1 MKGTIVTCLE
11 EMAEKRFGRK
21 VWLEACRLAGVRPGA
36 IFLPSAPVEDDLVRR
51 LFAAVAEAARL
62 TPAEVYE
69 AFGDAWINDYASTLY
84 RQFFAEYRTALDFLA
99 AIDVVHAEMTLR
111 TPDAHPPRFVVVER
125 TPGRLVLQYGSARQ
139 MAALVPGL
147 IRGVARHYRQELVVE
162 PRGTNT
168 FEVRASPEPKA
179 PRGPRA

>member
-21 VWLEACRLAGVRPGA
+21 VWREACRLAGVRPGA
-36 IFLPSAPVEDDLVRR
+36 IFLPSATVEDDLVRR
-51 LFAAVAEAARL
+51 LFAALAEAAHL

-69 AFGDAWINDYASTLY
+69 AFGDAWINDYAIALY
-84 RQFFAEYRTALDFLA
+84 RQFFADHRTALDFLA
-99 AIDVVHAEMTLR
+99 AIDLVHAEMTLR

-139 MAALVPGL
+139 MADLVPGL
-147 IRGVARHYRQELVVE
+147 IRGVARHYRQELVVR
-162 PRGTNT
+162 PRGANT
-168 FEVRASPEPKA
+168 FEVTAAADPMPT
-179 PRGPRA
+179 RGPRG